1 MNCPQ
6 CQTMNGP
13 DAAFCANCG
22 GRLAAAGAPAG
33 AAAYPPA
40 AGYNPAGAPA
50 AYNAPGGQASPGY
63 GAPGGY
69 NETPPPYNP
78 AGGQAP
84 GGYPPGQYSQG
95 EYQQGQYSQGQYQPG
110 APGPSVQRSNSSG
123 LPPVNFDLTRL
134 TTVDKIVAGATLV
147 TMISLW
153 LPWFSATYL
162 GRTGGSISGTSDHG
176 WLWLEFILALVL
188 LVYLAARAA
197 WAQLPFSLPVSHER
211 LLMGATALQFLLILI
226 GFLAVPST
234 DGIQGISISWDF
246 GAFLALIGSIVA
258 AGPVIYPMAK
268 AFLDSRKAAGPRNY

>member
-13 DAAFCANCG
+13 DAAFCGNCG
-22 GRLAAAGAPAG
+22 GRLAGAGAPAG

-40 AGYNPAGAPA
+40 TGYNPAGAPT

-69 NETPPPYNP
+69 NEMPPPYNP

-84 GGYPPGQYSQG
+84 GGYSQGQY
-95 EYQQGQYSQGQYQPG
+95 EQGQYSQGQYQPG
-110 APGPSVQRSNSSG
+110 TPGPSVQRSNSSG

-134 TTVDKIVAGATLV
+134 ATVDKIVAGATLV

-176 WLWLEFILALVL
+176 WLWLEFILALAL

-258 AGPVIYPMAK
+258 AGPVIYPTAK
-268 AFLDSRKAAGPRNY
+268 AFLDNRKAGGPRNY